1 MNPDDVPVDIIR
13 LGALLPK
20 FDDGRI
26 DYTHATEAAVL
37 DCMVVYNGKML
48 LLKRGDK
55 VGWMKNR
62 WHTIAG
68 FLDEE
73 KSLRAKA
80 LDELYEE
87 TGINEGV
94 VRSVRCAAPFRNTDA
109 HKTWIVHPVLIELS
123 YEPSITLDWEN
134 TDHAWVDPKDVKSY
148 GVIESV
154 EKVIALFSSS

>member
-1 MNPDDVPVDIIR
+1 MNPDDVPADIIR
-13 LGALLPK
+13 LGAQLPK

-37 DCMVVYNGKML
+37 DCMVVFEGKML

-55 VGWMKNR
+55 VGWLKNR

-80 LDELYEE
+80 LSELYEE
-87 TGINEGV
+87 TGINEGAV
-94 VRSVRCAAPFRNTDA
+94 KSVRCAPPFRNTDE
-109 HKTWIVHPVLIELS
+109 HKSWIVYSVFIELS
-123 YEPSITLDWEN
+123 FKPSVTLDWEN
-134 TDHAWVDPKDVKSY
+134 TEYEWIDPKDAHRY
-148 GVIESV
+148 DVIASV
-154 EKVIALFSSS
+154 EKMIALFL